1 MQRSATRELE
11 EAPPMD
17 LPHVD
22 PVGVT
27 RIPADY
33 VQRPR
38 RFRRGARVAAGAVL
52 AAFVAVG
59 LATTAA
65 SLGAWCLTSHAGS
78 PSPLPGPGE
87 VRPPAGG

>member
-1 MQRSATRELE
+1 
-11 EAPPMD
+11 MD

-22 PVGVT
+22 AVGVT
-27 RIPADY
+27 RVPADY

-38 RFRRGARVAAGAVL
+38 RFGRGVRLAAGAVL

-78 PSPLPGPGE
+78 PSPLRTPGE
-87 VRPPAGG
+87 VPPPAGG